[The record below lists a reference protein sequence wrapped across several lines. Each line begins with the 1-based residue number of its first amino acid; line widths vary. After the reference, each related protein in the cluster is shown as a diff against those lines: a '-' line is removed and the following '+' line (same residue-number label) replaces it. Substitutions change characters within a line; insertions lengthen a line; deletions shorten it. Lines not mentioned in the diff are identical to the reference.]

1 MRPVYVEISWVQFW
15 NESLLIFSCD
25 FPESHF
31 KHQGL
36 VTGYQTGNDGEQQLQ
51 P

>member
-1 MRPVYVEISWVQFW
+1 MGSVLERVTV
-15 NESLLIFSCD
+15 NLLLCD
-25 FPESHF
+25 FAESNF